1 MGDASL
7 RGRSKILKKNY
18 GPHTKT
24 KEQSVEIDKQSVIL
38 PKKKPFRIRTLISR
52 MKNYP
57 FEPEVLKQQGELE
70 KAKKEG
76 KEKLRSQ
83 RKPIG

>member
-38 PKKKPFRIRTLISR
+38 PKKKPFRIRR
-52 MKNYP
+52 VYN
-57 FEPEVLKQQGELE
+57 
-70 KAKKEG
+70 
-76 KEKLRSQ
+76 LRW
-83 RKPIG
+83 RF